1 MASHEQG
8 SHLTRA
14 WRHLERPVRLLV
26 YLLIALTVVMLYHQT
41 EFLVGH
47 LFNVLLLFVFAAI
60 IALLLTPVIDRMEML
75 TIFKGRRAIAVL
87 LLYVVIIGLV
97 AGLIALVT
105 PALIGQAKQLPD
117 LETRAIA
124 FVKSLQDAI
133 DSAGIP
139 LQLSL
144 PSGPGGIS
152 TAVLGSVLGILS
164 GTLGT
169 LINILLVLVISI
181 YLLVEGR
188 QLIASMRKLF
198 PGREEVY
205 DFTLLAVGTTVGQY
219 ARGQLIMSF
228 VMGTYTGLAMTLIGV
243 PYAVV
248 LGILTFFLE
257 FIPLIGA
264 PVGMGVAVLI
274 ALAFKGPFIGLLALV
289 AALGGHAIEA
299 YILGPRVTGSATRIH
314 PLVAMAAL
322 LIGAELA
329 GILGALFGVPL
340 AALANVFLGA
350 LYRARR
356 GEDTR
361 AHPGRCTPRRCR
373 ACPRRSAK
381 RPRKARSRTS
391 LCRTPRAKSSALR
404 LRSHPEKRSA
414 SCFQIDGCRRLHD
427 PGNRHLAGW
436 TAQHDAGTAGKRHQG
451 ADLGIARAA
460 GTPCH
465 RHRHVAAED
474 LLQLSRHRVPIHHQ
488 RRIHVCLVIIHRSAS
503 SGSGWTKAFRANLF
517 SRKFHLNQ
525 RVRDRLH
532 QQRGSA
538 DVDASTLVERL
549 DDFRQ
554 HRRVDSAP
562 IPGPTCGRLPGE
574 GVQDL
579 ERMVAAGQAVE
590 LVAIDHIVRGAAA
603 IQQPGG

>member
-1 MASHEQG
+1 MASPEQG
-8 SHLTRA
+8 GHLTRA
-14 WRHLERPVRLLV
+14 WRHLERPVRILV

-41 EFLVGH
+41 EYLVVH

-356 GEDTR
+356 GEDT
-361 AHPGRCTPRRCR
+361 P
-373 ACPRRSAK
+373 
-381 RPRKARSRTS
+381 
-391 LCRTPRAKSSALR
+391 L
-404 LRSHPEKRSA
+404 SA
-414 SCFQIDGCRRLHD
+414 SPSGEVHAEALPRLSEEISEAAEEGPIEDKPVPH
-427 PGNRHLAGW
+427 
-436 TAQHDAGTAGKRHQG
+436 TAGEK
-451 ADLGIARAA
+451 
-460 GTPCH
+460 
-465 RHRHVAAED
+465 
-474 LLQLSRHRVPIHHQ
+474 
-488 RRIHVCLVIIHRSAS
+488 
-503 SGSGWTKAFRANLF
+503 
-517 SRKFHLNQ
+517 
-525 RVRDRLH
+525 
-532 QQRGSA
+532 
-538 DVDASTLVERL
+538 
-549 DDFRQ
+549 
-554 HRRVDSAP
+554 
-562 IPGPTCGRLPGE
+562 
-574 GVQDL
+574 
-579 ERMVAAGQAVE
+579 
-590 LVAIDHIVRGAAA
+590 
-603 IQQPGG
+603 